1 MAWKVKN
8 ESVNPATGQRMQRGQ
23 FLDPEKLPEQ
33 EDLDRLK
40 RANAIAEADDT
51 EYEQWKRDEAD
62 RQTKAQ
68 EDAQRRQQQPNRSTE
83 DRLADLERQVGELR
97 ARVMPP
103 APAPAI
109 PRGGH
114 GQTTAAQEAAAEN
127 EIKRRAGQRPGDDN
141 DQSAGKK

>member
-33 EDLDRLK
+33 EHLDRLK
-40 RANAIAEADDT
+40 RADAITEAPDAEF
-51 EYEQWKRDEAD
+51 EQWKRDEAD

-83 DRLADLERQVGELR
+83 DRLADLERQVAEMR
-97 ARVMPP
+97 ARLMPP

-109 PRGGH
+109 PRGGP
-114 GQTTAAQEAAAEN
+114 GQTTPQQEAAAEN
-127 EIKRRAGQRPGDDN
+127 EIRRRAGQRPGDDN
-141 DQSAGKK
+141 DQSARKK